1 MSARSPPLEQ
11 PSTCHRTF
19 PHSLNIKDTR
29 QTIRTFVCFVQLYYF
44 YVIKAPESCL
54 SANCKCDCY
63 RKRRHIKP
71 VDIYTSGIY
80 KWKCTSDHK
89 YTETVTDRDTYT
101 QLHTSVKS
109 RCFHT
114 SSFCCKNT
122 LCYSSF
128 TTAS

>member
-19 PHSLNIKDTR
+19 PHSLNIKDTC
-29 QTIRTFVCFVQLYYF
+29 QTFVRFVQLYYF

-54 SANCKCDCY
+54 SANCKCVYY
-63 RKRRHIKP
+63 RKRRHIKT

-80 KWKCTSDHK
+80 KWKCTSDHT
-89 YTETVTDRDTYT
+89 YTQTVTDRDTYT
-101 QLHTSVKS
+101 KLHTSVKS

-128 TTAS
+128 IAES